1 MRKVVLILI
10 LILAAFTSGAAFAHG
25 GKSHRLLGTVK
36 SLQENLLTVTDQG
49 GQEARVTL
57 TDATQYE
64 KEGKP
69 AQRADLAPGVRV
81 FVQIGDDDKS
91 AVKVRISTSP
101 APAPAQVT
109 DPVCGMKIDPKTAA
123 ASSTYEGKTYWFCSK
138 DEKVKFDKDP
148 AAYVKKGS

>member
-1 MRKVVLILI
+1 MHKVFLILF
-10 LILAAFTSGAAFAHG
+10 LAAFASGAAFAHE

-36 SLQENLLTVTDQG
+36 SLQDNHLTVTDQDG
-49 GQEARVTL
+49 HEARVML
-57 TDATQYE
+57 TETTQIE

-69 AQRADLAPGVRV
+69 AKRADLAPGVRV
-81 FVQIGDDDKS
+81 FVQIGEDDKS
-91 AVKVRISTSP
+91 AVKVRISTVTP
-101 APAPAQVT
+101 AAAPAQVI

-123 ASSTYEGKTYWFCSK
+123 ASSAYEGKTYWFCSK

>member
-10 LILAAFTSGAAFAHG
+10 LAAFASGAAFAHG

-69 AQRADLAPGVRV
+69 AKRADLAPGVRV

-91 AVKVRISTSP
+91 AVKVRIANTP
-101 APAPAQVT
+101 AAPAPAQVT